1 MIAAFL
7 TFCPLSLFPPQA
19 KEPALNPQGVQGVHP
34 LARRGMALLHFLRFC
49 SRNCS
54 KTRRAQPYQR
64 RYPSLVFLDSCFKNT
79 PCLTP
84 SLATRNVAAPQRISH
99 NTALFRFKLED
110 GQPLGMTVAR

>member
-1 MIAAFL
+1 
-7 TFCPLSLFPPQA
+7 
-19 KEPALNPQGVQGVHP
+19 
-34 LARRGMALLHFLRFC
+34 MALLHFLRFC
-49 SRNCS
+49 TRNCS